1 MIAPENDIYQDD
13 WTQRLKENPSDPL
26 EDIRQEH
33 EGFLSELEGLAVEAI
48 ATHDWS
54 AFYTHV
60 VDFQNDFDLHGAA
73 LIAVEE
79 ASIPAEECL
88 TVRHSPQAQAETSAD
103 ELHTRSAGSLPTT
116 ELNQS

>member
-48 ATHDWS
+48 ATNDWTT
-54 AFYTHV
+54 FYAHV
-60 VDFQNDFDLHGAA
+60 VDFQNEHDLHGESV
-73 LIAVEE
+73 IAVEE
-79 ASIPAEECL
+79 
-88 TVRHSPQAQAETSAD
+88 VSAD
-103 ELHTRSAGSLPTT
+103 ELDTPSAGSLPTT
-116 ELNQS
+116 EQ

>member
-48 ATHDWS
+48 ATNDWTT
-54 AFYTHV
+54 FYAHI
-60 VDFQNDFDLHGAA
+60 VDFQNEHDLHGEI
-73 LIAVEE
+73 LIAIGE
-79 ASIPAEECL
+79 ASLPECL
-88 TVRHSPQAQAETSAD
+88 TVRHSQAEASAD
-103 ELHTRSAGSLPTT
+103 ELDNPSAGSLPTT